1 MIVDSSA
8 IVAIA
13 RHEPGYDEILAK
25 LTAATRRGVGSPTLL
40 EASIVLRARLEID
53 PTPFIDR
60 LLRDFEVE
68 VIPFG
73 EPHWREAL
81 TAFARF
87 GKGRHAAALNYGDCM
102 SYAVARLS
110 DEPLLCTGNDFPKT
124 DLPLA

>member
-1 MIVDSSA
+1 M
-8 IVAIA
+8 
-13 RHEPGYDEILAK
+13 
-25 LTAATRRGVGSPTLL
+25 
-40 EASIVLRARLEID
+40 LRARLEID

-102 SYAVARLS
+102 SYSVARLS

>member
-87 GKGRHAAALNYGDCM
+87 GKGSARGGIELRRLHELRGRAALG
-102 SYAVARLS
+102 
-110 DEPLLCTGNDFPKT
+110 
-124 DLPLA
+124 